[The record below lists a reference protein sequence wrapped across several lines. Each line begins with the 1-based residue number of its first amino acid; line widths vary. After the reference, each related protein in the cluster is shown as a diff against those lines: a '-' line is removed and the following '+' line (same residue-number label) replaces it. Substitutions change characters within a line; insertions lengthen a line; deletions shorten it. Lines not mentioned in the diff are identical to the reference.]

1 MRILVD
7 QHHAG
12 LLRSLQY
19 LVEDRLGGELYVPRG
34 HEWWDEG
41 YWRFGEVYGDD
52 RLAGQYLANWT
63 GPVMFDSEF
72 PDHSISGVTLDEAR
86 TMRWDVILATVDE
99 NQTGFARFAR
109 ETGALYAVAC
119 GNTGQNIDW
128 ALDPVA
134 LISSQTPLQGR
145 GVRIGQ
151 EFDAEGL
158 FGFRPITDPYRIG
171 SFVNVMPQLPCWE
184 FLERAQERLT
194 EYSFTIAGI
203 NGPDGI
209 IKPITAIAERMAACG
224 WGWHDKV
231 TGDGFGHVVNMWAA
245 LGRPLIGHASHYAGQ
260 RSEGL
265 WVDGETCIDLGQR
278 GLNDSLAMVREI
290 SADPERHAAMGRAIR
305 ARFDAIWD
313 FAADAEKVRDLF
325 SLVPA

>member
-1 MRILVD
+1 M
-7 QHHAG
+7 
-12 LLRSLQY
+12 
-19 LVEDRLGGELYVPRG
+19 
-34 HEWWDEG
+34 
-41 YWRFGEVYGDD
+41 
-52 RLAGQYLANWT
+52 T
-63 GPVMFDSEF
+63 
-72 PDHSISGVTLDEAR
+72 
-86 TMRWDVILATVDE
+86 WDVILATVDE
-99 NQTGFARFAR
+99 NQHGFARFAR

-128 ALDPVA
+128 SLDPVA

-145 GVRIGQ
+145 GVQIGQ
-151 EFDAEGL
+151 EFDSEGL

-184 FLERAQERLT
+184 CLARAQTELT
-194 EYSFTIAGI
+194 EYRFTIAGI

-209 IKPITAIAERMAACG
+209 IKPIAKIAERMADCG

-231 TGDGFGHVVNMWAA
+231 TGDGFGHVINYWAA